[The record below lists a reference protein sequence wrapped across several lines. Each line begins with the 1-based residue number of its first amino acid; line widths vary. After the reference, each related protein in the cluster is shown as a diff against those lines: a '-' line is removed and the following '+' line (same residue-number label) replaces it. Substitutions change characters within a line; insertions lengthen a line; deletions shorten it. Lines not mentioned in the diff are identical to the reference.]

1 MNVLNNIKVA
11 YKILILVIIAAIGMI
26 GIGYQGYTTIQTSKQ
41 SLSIIYQ
48 QNMQQLYHIGEAKY
62 MLRDMQS
69 RAALAMAA
77 HDAARFA
84 ELKKDASEIQSKF
97 DQNWNGYSKAVAG
110 TDAAKA
116 NDEIQQNWKTFYD
129 AMNHVIDLASSGNMA
144 EAETYYSKT
153 GAQATTNLRKVLEAQ
168 QDAAQQNS
176 ESLYQQIESA
186 SSSASTIMALFC
198 IIALVILFIGALWI
212 SKAITTPL
220 QAMVAACQ
228 RLGAGDFRLTPRQV
242 NRGDEFGHM
251 ADVIITMRDSLNELM
266 RKTHDSTQQI
276 AAASEELTASS
287 QQSAQAS
294 NQVAQSVTDAA
305 SAVIQQ
311 QDAVESSTTAVQQ
324 ISTTVGS
331 INDQAKRVARRAESA
346 AQCAADGAQV
356 IDTTV
361 DQIHNGAKSVQESS
375 QMVDRLGESSQEI
388 GTIVETISSIADQ
401 TNLLA
406 LNAAIEAARA
416 GEHGRGFAVVAD
428 EVRKLAEQSGQAAQQ
443 ITTLISSVQSD
454 THSAVEAMKTG
465 RATVDTGA
473 QSVEKLREA
482 FLQIDKLVKDVSQEV
497 EQMTSAVHS
506 ASTDT
511 DNISTHVANIGEQ
524 GKSVSAEMETVS
536 AATEEQSASASEIAS
551 ASESLS
557 KLAEQL
563 QASLSQFRF

>member
-1 MNVLNNIKVA
+1 
-11 YKILILVIIAAIGMI
+11 
-26 GIGYQGYTTIQTSKQ
+26 
-41 SLSIIYQ
+41 
-48 QNMQQLYHIGEAKY
+48 
-62 MLRDMQS
+62 
-69 RAALAMAA
+69 
-77 HDAARFA
+77 
-84 ELKKDASEIQSKF
+84 
-97 DQNWNGYSKAVAG
+97 
-110 TDAAKA
+110 
-116 NDEIQQNWKTFYD
+116 
-129 AMNHVIDLASSGNMA
+129 
-144 EAETYYSKT
+144 
-153 GAQATTNLRKVLEAQ
+153 
-168 QDAAQQNS
+168 
-176 ESLYQQIESA
+176 
-186 SSSASTIMALFC
+186 
-198 IIALVILFIGALWI
+198 
-212 SKAITTPL
+212 
-220 QAMVAACQ
+220 
-228 RLGAGDFRLTPRQV
+228 
-242 NRGDEFGHM
+242 
-251 ADVIITMRDSLNELM
+251 
-266 RKTHDSTQQI
+266 
-276 AAASEELTASS
+276 
-287 QQSAQAS
+287 
-294 NQVAQSVTDAA
+294 
-305 SAVIQQ
+305 
-311 QDAVESSTTAVQQ
+311 
-324 ISTTVGS
+324 
-331 INDQAKRVARRAESA
+331 
-346 AQCAADGAQV
+346 
-356 IDTTV
+356 
-361 DQIHNGAKSVQESS
+361 
-375 QMVDRLGESSQEI
+375 MVDRLGESSQEI